1 MWSYSS
7 MDFVWTR
14 RLAALG
20 IASAALLVAA
30 LAPAAGA
37 AAGLGTSRA
46 LTAPASASSFQSE
59 AAGMSIEFTHATAR
73 VAGPGALVTVGCE
86 GTDLPSCVGTLAI
99 EAPGE
104 PPEVPFSIDRG
115 EERVVVVPLGE
126 QRSMFDGLISVK
138 TRVIAYTAQ
147 PTGESVRTSR
157 TLRFK

>member
-1 MWSYSS
+1 MWSYVP
-7 MDFVWTR
+7 MDFARTR
-14 RLAALG
+14 RLAAGVG
-20 IASAALLVAA
+20 IASAAFLAA
-30 LAPAAGA
+30 AFVPAAGA
-37 AAGLGTSRA
+37 VGVGASQA
-46 LTAPASASSFQSE
+46 LTVPAAASYSQSE
-59 AAGMSIEFTHATAR
+59 AAGMSIEFTHATAK
-73 VAGPGALVTVGCE
+73 VAGPGALVAFRCE
-86 GTDLPSCVGTLAI
+86 GTDLRSCVGTLAI

-138 TRVIAYTAQ
+138 TRVIAHTAQ

>member
-1 MWSYSS
+1 
-7 MDFVWTR
+7 MDLAGTR

-20 IASAALLVAA
+20 IASATLLAAA

-37 AAGLGTSRA
+37 APGVAANKA
-46 LTAPASASSFQSE
+46 LTQPVAASSAQAE
-59 AAGMSIEFTHATAR
+59 AGMSIEFTRATAT
-73 VAGPGALVTVGCE
+73 VAGPGALVTVKCE
-86 GTDLPSCVGTLAI
+86 GSGSRSCVGTLSI

-126 QRSMFDGLISVK
+126 QRSMFDGIISVK
-138 TRVIAYTAQ
+138 TRVTAQTAQ
-147 PTGESVRTSR
+147 PSGESVRTSR

>member
-1 MWSYSS
+1 
-7 MDFVWTR
+7 MDFAGTR

-20 IASAALLVAA
+20 IASAALLAAA

-37 AAGLGTSRA
+37 APGVAASKA
-46 LTAPASASSFQSE
+46 LTAPAAASSSQSE
-59 AAGMSIEFTHATAR
+59 AGMSIEFTRATAQ
-73 VAGPGALVTVGCE
+73 VAGPGALVTVKCE
-86 GTDLPSCVGTLAI
+86 GTGSRSCVGTLSI

-126 QRSMFDGLISVK
+126 QRGMFDGIISVK
-138 TRVIAYTAQ
+138 TRVTAHTAQ